1 MYIIVRESHRGL
13 SRSSQYYFVIE
24 ENRLLHISHYAVSQ
38 KKIYEDLVEYIVD
51 LNRLYNKKIVE
62 ISSTNS
68 GILCIASIYP
78 AEDLRL
84 EFDQRRR
91 ETQGLSYLNS
101 FELAYLTYDE
111 RMFLQTDW
119 KQYYLSMIKEL
130 SKFLTELK
138 NLNREFP
145 YIILTSL
152 IACQIESRA
161 NYPLSFLIP
170 YSANA
175 RRKSLEA
182 LTKEIHQMWVA
193 TRLIVELA
201 KFGRVR
207 NTYINFEQSSYYA
220 IASFYC
226 KSEICS
232 LWYEFDMNPHT
243 MCGGMLWYKSA
254 SNTLR
259 KFYEHAVAVLN
270 KRGLK
275 RAPLRPDI
283 AILQGG
289 MSCDEVVNE
298 FKVKMI
304 IECKNWEYEYW
315 AKDVDNQVIPY
326 KEIFQPDVIII
337 ASMKKVP
344 EHIKSLLNR
353 HGIIIIDEVHP
364 GGKGEKELLELIKT
378 F

>member
-1 MYIIVRESHRGL
+1 MYIIARESHRGL
-13 SRSSQYYFVIE
+13 SRSSQYHFVIE

-38 KKIYEDLVEYIVD
+38 KKIYEDMVEYIVD

-62 ISSTNS
+62 IPSTNS

-84 EFDQRRR
+84 EFNQRRIER
-91 ETQGLSYLNS
+91 KELSYLKS

-111 RMFLQTDW
+111 RMFLRTDW
-119 KQYYLSMIKEL
+119 EQYYLPMIKEL
-130 SKFLTELK
+130 SKFLAELK

-145 YIILTSL
+145 YVFLPSL
-152 IACQIESRA
+152 ISCQIESQA
-161 NYPLSFLIP
+161 TYPLSFLIP

-182 LTKEIHQMWVA
+182 LTKEIHQLWVA
-193 TRLIVELA
+193 TRLIIELA
-201 KFGRVR
+201 KFGRLK
-207 NTYINFEQSSYYA
+207 NTYLNFEQSSYYA
-220 IASFYC
+220 IATFYC
-226 KSEICS
+226 KGEICS

-243 MCGGMLWYKSA
+243 MCGGMLWYRSA
-254 SNTLR
+254 SDTLR
-259 KFYEHAVAVLN
+259 KFYERAVGILN
-270 KRGLK
+270 KRGLE
-275 RAPLRPDI
+275 RALLRPDI
-283 AILQGG
+283 VILQGS
-289 MSCDEVVNE
+289 MSCDEVANT

-304 IECKNWEYEYW
+304 IECKNREYEYW

-326 KEIFQPDVIII
+326 KEIFQPDAVII

-344 EHIKSLLNR
+344 EHIKLLLNR
-353 HGIIIIDEVHP
+353 HGIIIVDEVHP